1 MTCDLTELSLEVGE
15 VDDTLGRVERPWH
28 KRATALIMASQNGHG
43 EVVGKL
49 LQKGAS
55 VDVPSRDGRVRT
67 MTHSPRTISSRTMA
81 GRPSC

>member
-43 EVVGKL
+43 EVVEKL
-49 LQKGAS
+49 LEKGAS
-55 VDVPSRDGRVRT
+55 IDLQNKCGFNALLYASLKGHIQT
-67 MTHSPRTISSRTMA
+67 NN
-81 GRPSC
+81 